1 MRIVVPE
8 GPWGQLIRDAAP
20 DDIQL
25 NLLTVPLP
33 ALHQALTHA
42 VADGQAPDLAILDS
56 VWIPEFAVDGFLYA
70 FEDLDAEWMRGE
82 RMRDFLEPLVAAN
95 RYEGRTYGVSPL
107 ANVAGLWYRR
117 AELGALGFEP
127 PTTWTE
133 LRAVARAAAQNGIA
147 HPIVMTGGSKGRRDH
162 GLLPDPHSSPRTE
175 AACSTRTE

>member
-1 MRIVVPE
+1 
-8 GPWGQLIRDAAP
+8 
-20 DDIQL
+20 
-25 NLLTVPLP
+25 
-33 ALHQALTHA
+33 
-42 VADGQAPDLAILDS
+42 
-56 VWIPEFAVDGFLYA
+56 
-70 FEDLDAEWMRGE
+70 MRGE

-147 HPIVMTGGSKGRRDH
+147 HPIVMTGGSKG
-162 GLLPDPHSSPRTE
+162 GTTAYCPIPHSSPRTE
-175 AACSTRTE
+175 AACSTRPE